1 MARHRYNKATDE
13 LTLADGSVYHCTN
26 RVRNLENGKRRADE
40 VVRTIPDRL
49 PYSPQTFPRGI
60 WSITGI
66 EWRKNANFDRGVYG
80 DVKIRTNACQQVE
93 MWLVDRDGDYFKPL
107 GQQVLDTGYL
117 LHESPRSS
125 TTLGCIRLPD
135 RKGLEIAAKL
145 TVGDEL
151 EVI

>member
-1 MARHRYNKATDE
+1 MARHQYNTATDE

-26 RVRNLENGKRRADE
+26 RVRNLENGKRRVDE

-49 PYSPQTFPRGI
+49 PYSPQPFPRGV

-66 EWRKNANFDRGVYG
+66 EWRKHATFDRGIYG
-80 DVKIRTNACQQVE
+80 EVKIRTNAAQ
-93 MWLVDRDGDYFKPL
+93 LVAVWQTDPDGDYHKAT
-107 GQQVLDTGYL
+107 GKQVLDTGYL

-135 RKGLEIAAKL
+135 RKGIEIATKMAA
-145 TVGDEL
+145 GDEL
-151 EVI
+151 EVV